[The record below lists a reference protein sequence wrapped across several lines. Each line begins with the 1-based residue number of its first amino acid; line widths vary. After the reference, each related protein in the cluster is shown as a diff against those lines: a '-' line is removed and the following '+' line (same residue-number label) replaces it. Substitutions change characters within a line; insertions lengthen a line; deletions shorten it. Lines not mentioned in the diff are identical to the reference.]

1 MPQLN
6 SPLPP
11 GSMLQRYRIAKTIS
25 IGGFSI
31 VYLAHGE
38 DGLAHAIKEFMPSSL
53 LLRSSGSRAAPQ
65 NAEDQR
71 RLDSGMR
78 LFFSEAEALSH
89 IDSPS
94 IVKIS
99 DFFLENNTAYLAM
112 PFEHGQTLGKL
123 IRSSGGHLS
132 DATLQGAALGILG
145 GLRAL
150 HQRGIL
156 HLDLK
161 PSNIWIR
168 AGGEALIID
177 FGTSLI
183 GKATARH
190 RLAAITPG
198 FAAPEQHPKTFDLSL
213 ISPQTDLYNLGATLF
228 SCIEGKPPQQAPE
241 RLVSDKMPILASRWA
256 GQYGRPLLAE
266 IDAMLMLNPTLRP
279 LSAKSALDTISRYA
293 PASANGFF
301 ENFCHAAFV
310 KNLF

>member
-1 MPQLN
+1 
-6 SPLPP
+6 
-11 GSMLQRYRIAKTIS
+11 MLQRYRIAKTIS

-38 DGLAHAIKEFMPSSL
+38 DGSAHAIKEFMPSSL
-53 LLRSSGSRAAPQ
+53 RLRSSGSKAEPQ
-65 NAEDQR
+65 SAEDKR

-112 PFEHGQTLGKL
+112 PFEHGQTLAKL
-123 IRSSGGHLS
+123 IRSNGGHLP
-132 DATLQGAALGILG
+132 DATLQGAARGILG

-198 FAAPEQHPKTFDLSL
+198 FAAPEQHPETFDLSK
-213 ISPQTDLYNLGATLF
+213 ITAQTDLYNFGATLF
-228 SCIEGKPPQQAPE
+228 SCIEGKPPQQAPS
-241 RLVSDKMPILASRWA
+241 RLVSDKVPTLSRRWA
-256 GQYGRPLLAE
+256 GQYGGPLLAE
-266 IDAMLMLNPTLRP
+266 IDAMLALNPRLRP
-279 LSAKSALDTISRYA
+279 AGAEASLEAVSRYA
-293 PASANGFF
+293 PAAAEGPLEMFCREVF
-301 ENFCHAAFV
+301 AKNF
-310 KNLF
+310 

>member
-11 GSMLQRYRIAKTIS
+11 GSMLQRYRIAKAIS

-38 DGLAHAIKEFMPSSL
+38 DGMAHAIKEFMPSAL
-53 LLRSSGSRAAPQ
+53 PLRLSGTKAEPKSS
-65 NAEDQR
+65 EDKR

-112 PFEHGQTLGKL
+112 PFEHGQTLAKL
-123 IRSSGGHLS
+123 IRSSGDYLP
-132 DATLQGAALGILG
+132 DATLQRVALGILG

-161 PSNIWIR
+161 PSNVWIR
-168 AGGEALIID
+168 ASGEALIID
-177 FGTSLI
+177 FGTSLV
-183 GKATARH
+183 GRATARH

-198 FAAPEQHPKTFDLSL
+198 FAAPEQHPQTFDLAL
-213 ISPQTDLYNLGATLF
+213 ISAQTDLYNLGATLF
-228 SCIEGKPPQQAPE
+228 SCIEGKPPQQAPQ
-241 RLVSDKMPILASRWA
+241 RLVADKGPTLARRWS
-256 GQYGRPLLAE
+256 GQYGAPLLAE
-266 IDAMLMLNPTLRP
+266 IDAMLALDPKLRP
-279 LSAKSALDTISRYA
+279 ASAEASLEAISRYA
-293 PASANGFF
+293 PAGGAGPFDYFCREVFAN
-301 ENFCHAAFV
+301 NF
-310 KNLF
+310 